1 MGFRSGEW
9 VAVHT
14 VLLNLVCLS
23 ILISVYKYF
32 SIGRGGSIL
41 LKNYKHS
48 EGEDGYNCADL
59 VKETKLT
66 LVVLVSIK

>member
-23 ILISVYKYF
+23 IIISVYF
-32 SIGRGGSIL
+32 TIVRGGSIL
-41 LKNYKHS
+41 LKNNKHS